1 MKNIVPIIIA
11 IALSFVFCSFTD
23 RNDRMVFIEQEYEE
37 GLTKEELAEKCLK
50 ASPFM
55 VIYLLIAG
63 GVWIDYRRNKTK
75 VTEDNKRKQG
85 SITLSNWGAIG
96 LLIVILGGFYFIPL
110 YWRALFTFG
119 IEPILYPPLW
129 LLQWILSIIIT
140 LIILLGIPI
149 GIATWLKEY
158 LPSLLTILIGI
169 ALFIGEVYL
178 CCNYS
183 DILLE
188 NRTFLF
194 PKFNTNIYEL

>member
-1 MKNIVPIIIA
+1 MKNIVLIIIT
-11 IALSFVFCSFTD
+11 IVFFFIFCSFTD
-23 RNDRMVFIEQEYEE
+23 RNDRMNFIEQEYEE

-55 VIYLLIAG
+55 AIYLLIAG

-75 VTEDNKRKQG
+75 ATEDNKRKQG

-183 DILLE
+183 DVLLE

-194 PKFNTNIYEL
+194 PKFDSDIYEL

>member
-23 RNDRMVFIEQEYEE
+23 RNDRMAFIEQEYEE

-55 VIYLLIAG
+55 AIYLLIAG
-63 GVWIDYRRNKTK
+63 GVWIDYRRNK
-75 VTEDNKRKQG
+75 RKQG
-85 SITLSNWGAIG
+85 SITFSNWGVIG